1 VVQDVSYSDITMTN
15 VHPAISIA
23 CYYQDSSQARYPK
36 DDPAQPMNETTP
48 IIRNVR
54 ISNVTAFSTKDAGLI
69 VGLPESMVTNVVLE
83 NVRITAETGLTI
95 ANAKGIKLHN
105 VDIMVKEGSSFTTD
119 NAQVE
124 SLAPA
129 NEKY

>member
-1 VVQDVSYSDITMTN
+1 VIQDVSYSDITMTN

-36 DDPAQPMNETTP
+36 DDPAQPMTDTTP
-48 IIRNVR
+48 VVRNIH
-54 ISNVTAFSTKDAGLI
+54 ISNVTATSTRDAGLI
-69 VGLPESMVTNVVLE
+69 VGLPESVVTNIVLE

-105 VDIMVKEGSSFTTD
+105 VEISAKQGAPFTTE

-124 SLAPA
+124 GLASTT
-129 NEKY
+129 EKH